1 MKTDNFIEKLQQEQL
16 LDLYIVSLI
25 SADTLIDVES
35 CDISLEKILELKE
48 LIKTANINNKEHYE
62 KIIND
67 AEEIILRDK
76 EYFFNEKSNN

>member
-1 MKTDNFIEKLQQEQL
+1 MKTDNFIEKLQKEQL

-35 CDISLEKILELKE
+35 CDISLEKIFELKE
-48 LIKTANINNKEHYE
+48 LMKTANINNKSHYE

-67 AEEIILRDK
+67 GEEIILRDK
-76 EYFFNEKSNN
+76 KYFLNEKLND